1 MPVHLFWL
9 FEFKFEFEF
18 IRLSIR
24 LKKIAKPFLPSLP
37 FALPAACLGKSVGGP
52 WSSQPV

>member
-9 FEFKFEFEF
+9 FEF